1 MATTFGKF
9 VRKLRI
15 DRGKVLGDMA
25 AALGLSSAY
34 LSAVEIG
41 KKNVTDQ
48 LVNGVVTYFS
58 LDAKTA
64 SELRVAAANSQASV
78 KIDLQDSPEME
89 RILVSSFARKVR
101 DLSPNQQD
109 DLFNFLNKL

>member
-34 LSAVEIG
+34 LSAVENG

-48 LVNGVVTYFS
+48 LLIGVIDYFS
-58 LDAKTA
+58 LDEKATV
-64 SELRVAAANSQASV
+64 ELREAAANSQTSV
-78 KIDLQDSPEME
+78 KFDLQDSPEME
-89 RILVSSFARKVR
+89 RMLVSSFARKVR
-101 DLSPNQQD
+101 DLSPNQQG
-109 DLFNFLNKL
+109 DLLDFLGKL